1 MAFSIIFCKF
11 ELETNPLITINL
23 NHMAKNPRRKFRNKY
38 RVDTIR
44 ARWWDYSRNG
54 EYFVTI
60 CTHKSRRWFG
70 HVENGKMILS
80 DVGQIAHDC
89 WAAIPEHFPFVRLG
103 KFVIM
108 PDHTHGIVII
118 DKPVVAPQAPAESQ
132 DFATLQTA
140 TKTQNPTAAKN
151 KFGPQSK
158 NLGSIIRGFK
168 VGVTKGARA
177 TIPEFAWKP
186 RYHDHII
193 QHRRAFQNISRYIRN
208 NPAKWKG

>member
-1 MAFSIIFCKF
+1 
-11 ELETNPLITINL
+11 
-23 NHMAKNPRRKFRNKY
+23 MAKNPRRKFRNKY

-118 DKPVVAPQAPAESQ
+118 DKPAAVEPQAELQNLAAIPAAQ
-132 DFATLQTA
+132 Q
-140 TKTQNPTAAKN
+140 TAAKN

-168 VGVTKGARA
+168 VGVTKG
-177 TIPEFAWKP
+177 
-186 RYHDHII
+186 
-193 QHRRAFQNISRYIRN
+193 
-208 NPAKWKG
+208 